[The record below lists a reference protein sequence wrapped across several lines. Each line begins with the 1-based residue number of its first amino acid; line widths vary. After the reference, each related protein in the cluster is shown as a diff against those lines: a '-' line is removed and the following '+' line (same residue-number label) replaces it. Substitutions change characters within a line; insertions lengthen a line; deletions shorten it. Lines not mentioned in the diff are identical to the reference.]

1 MGVKGVNFRLHIPKN
16 AVGIIMRSF
25 LVGVSMNFWIVMS
38 LAAMAANAG
47 KVLTIRRFC
56 GGVDSTLLVL
66 CSRALSAVVLL
77 PILFA
82 TGNSIPR
89 SGLFWGVVAITAI
102 ITAVASVL
110 LTEAIKKGN
119 MAAVM
124 PAQATVPIFM
134 LLFLVI
140 VFGEHPSGCSIF
152 WTAAAMGCLGA
163 TLYFSSPAKTH
174 SKTTIFTVFSVFA
187 AVLFGIGTVLD
198 RTAITAAAG
207 GALAYSACWNFVSAV
222 ILGVQC
228 QRKKIKWYVSKKNA
242 AAVAVF
248 SLLALGAFFCQQYA
262 VQLSASLAG
271 GVVNVKTIVMLHL
284 PIVVAAN
291 YFISSEKY
299 SKRLLFFGFLTIVCG
314 IALIRGA

>member
-1 MGVKGVNFRLHIPKN
+1 M
-16 AVGIIMRSF
+16 S
-25 LVGVSMNFWIVMS
+25 FWIVMS

-77 PILFA
+77 PILIL
-82 TGNSIPR
+82 TGNSIPL
-89 SGLFWGVVAITAI
+89 SPVFWGVVAITAI

-110 LTEAIKKGN
+110 LTEAIKKGT

-134 LLFLVI
+134 LVFLV
-140 VFGEHPSGCSIF
+140 VCFGEHPSARSIF
-152 WTAAAMGCLGA
+152 WTVAAVGCLGA

-174 SKTTIFTVFSVFA
+174 SKTTVFTGFSIFA

-207 GALAYSACWNFVSAV
+207 GALAYSACWNFTSAV
-222 ILGVQC
+222 ILGAQC
-228 QRKKIKWYVSKKNA
+228 WRKRINWHVSKKDV
-242 AAVAVF
+242 AAVLVF

-262 VQLSASLAG
+262 VQLSALLAG

-291 YFISSEKY
+291 YLIFSEKC

-314 IALIRGA
+314 IALINSA